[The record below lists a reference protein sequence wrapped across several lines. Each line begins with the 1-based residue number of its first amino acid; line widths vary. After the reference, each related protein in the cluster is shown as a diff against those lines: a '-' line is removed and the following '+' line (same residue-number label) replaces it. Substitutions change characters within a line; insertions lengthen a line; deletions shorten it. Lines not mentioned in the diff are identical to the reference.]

1 MDLGLD
7 KLQPHLEKFS
17 KLPRAYRLAILP
29 VVAAL
34 LGALYWQS
42 LYQPAR
48 ESLMRMNKQTLE
60 AQRKLNEARA
70 VAANLGKFQDE
81 IANLERQVAVAVRQL
96 PSDKELPV
104 LLTDISSLGKAAG
117 LDFESFKPKEEVPR
131 DFYAEVP
138 IDIQFKGTYHEV
150 ARFFDDIAKLPRI
163 VNVNEIEMSVAS
175 ETLAETTLEVKG
187 NATTFR
193 FLDQPVAP
201 AAPQKPAAPV
211 RRPPAARRGGQA

>member
-7 KLQPHLEKFS
+7 KLQPQLEKLS

-29 VVAAL
+29 LVAAL
-34 LGALYWQS
+34 LVLGYWQALYG
-42 LYQPAR
+42 PAR
-48 ESLMRMNKQTLE
+48 DSLVRAEKQTLE

-70 VAANLGKFQDE
+70 VAANLGKFQEE
-81 IANLERQVAVAVRQL
+81 IETLEKQVAVALRQL
-96 PSDKELPV
+96 PNDKELPV
-104 LLTDISSLGKAAG
+104 LLTDISSLGKGAG

-138 IDIQFKGTYHEV
+138 IEIQFKGSYHEV

-163 VNVNEIEMSVAS
+163 VNVNDIEMSVAKES
-175 ETLAETTLEVKG
+175 LAETTLEVKG
-187 NATTFR
+187 SAVTFR

-201 AAPQKPAAPV
+201 VAPKKPAAPA
-211 RRPPAARRGGQA
+211 RRAPAARRGGQA